1 MTWINRI
8 VGHDTVD
15 PKTLTANPNN
25 WRNHPDSQRR
35 TLTAAINHLGWI
47 QQVIVNK
54 TTGHLVDGHARLEEA
69 IANGEAEIPVVYVEM
84 DEETE
89 QKALLTLDPI
99 GAMAG
104 KDNAMLESLAG
115 QIDSMPAELEAMLNM
130 LTREDDDLP
139 PVEDFDMPDEDN
151 YAEQYGL
158 IVTCSDHEHQAE
170 VVSRLTA
177 RGYTCKGITV

>member
-1 MTWINRI
+1 
-8 VGHDTVD
+8 
-15 PKTLTANPNN
+15 
-25 WRNHPDSQRR
+25 
-35 TLTAAINHLGWI
+35 
-47 QQVIVNK
+47 
-54 TTGHLVDGHARLEEA
+54 
-69 IANGEAEIPVVYVEM
+69 
-84 DEETE
+84 
-89 QKALLTLDPI
+89 
-99 GAMAG
+99 
-104 KDNAMLESLAG
+104 
-115 QIDSMPAELEAMLNM
+115 MPAELEAMLNM